1 MKEFKHVNAATVE
14 EAASALKEYEG
25 RSKVSAGG
33 TDLLGEMKDEILP
46 EYPEGVVN
54 LKSIQ

>member
-1 MKEFKHVNAATVE
+1 MKEFKHVNATTVE

-25 RSKVSAGG
+25 RAKVTAGG

-46 EYPEGVVN
+46 CPQRDANRQTHE
-54 LKSIQ
+54 